1 MALLPPLV
9 LLVEDDKSIREYAA
23 EVLREAGY
31 VVLAASTADE
41 ALFRIEQD
49 GAAID
54 VLFTNIALPG
64 PVSGFELARLAKAR
78 NPRIEV
84 IYGTDFVETVNHAA
98 APADAVDRLLRKPY
112 SRKEL
117 EAEMMRAV
125 NGDRRGRP

>member
-54 VLFTNIALPG
+54 VLFTDIALPG

-84 IYGTDFVETVNHAA
+84 IYGTDFVETVNQAA
-98 APADAVDRLLRKPY
+98 APADAVDRLLRTPY

-125 NGDRRGRP
+125 NGDRRSRP